1 MQLMV
6 SDLRVTF
13 PDTEEP
19 AVAGIDLA
27 LTGGETLCLVGE
39 SGSGKS
45 VTALALMGLL
55 PGRARMS
62 AGALTLEHG
71 GGISEL
77 AGLDAEAHRR
87 LRGRRMAMVFQ
98 EPMTSLNPVMTVGEQ
113 VREVLAIHQPGV
125 SAAEGRARVEAVFE
139 QVRLPEPAQRYDE
152 YPHRLSG
159 GQRQRVMIAMA
170 LVAEPDLLIADE
182 PTTALDVTVQAEIL
196 ALLRDLQARTGMG
209 LLFITHDFGVVA
221 AIADRVAVMRRGAI
235 VESGDRKTLLS
246 EPQHPYSRALLDAL
260 PERRPRPATPA
271 PNPEVAL
278 EVRRLAV
285 HFPIRRGV
293 LRRTVGHVRAVDGVD
308 LTVRRG
314 GITALV
320 GESGS
325 GKSTVARAILRLER
339 PTSGSVWWEGEDL
352 ARLDGAELR
361 RRRRHLQAVF
371 QDPYSALN
379 PRLSVATMLT
389 EPMAV
394 HGLGRDSADRL
405 ARARRLLELVDLP
418 ADSLDRY
425 AHAFSGGQRQ
435 RLGIARA
442 LALEPRFL
450 VCDEITSA
458 LDVSVQAGI
467 LDLLLRLRAEEGLSL
482 LFITHD
488 LGVVGYLADEVAVM
502 EAGRIVEHGPT
513 DQVLRSPREAYTQRL
528 VAAVPR
534 VEEGVE

>member
-1 MQLMV
+1 MRLTV
-6 SDLRVTF
+6 SNLRVTF
-13 PDTEEP
+13 PNAEEP
-19 AVAGIDLA
+19 AVAGVDLELA
-27 LTGGETLCLVGE
+27 GGETLCLVGE

-71 GGISEL
+71 GGTSEL
-77 AGLDAEAHRR
+77 AGLAAEAHRR
-87 LRGRRMAMVFQ
+87 LRGRRMAMIFQ

-113 VREVLAIHQPGV
+113 VREVLTIHQPALT
-125 SAAEGRARVEAVFE
+125 AAEGRARVEAVFA
-139 QVRLPEPAQRYDE
+139 QVRLPEPQQRYDE

-196 ALLRDLQARTGMG
+196 ELLRDLQARTGMG

-221 AIADRVAVMRRGAI
+221 AIADRVAVMRRGQV
-235 VESGDRKTLLS
+235 VESGARAELLQR
-246 EPQHPYSRALLDAL
+246 PQHAYTRALLDAL
-260 PERRPRPATPA
+260 PERRPRPEGPG
-271 PNPEVAL
+271 PGSEVAL
-278 EVRRLAV
+278 KVRDLAV
-285 HFPIRRGV
+285 HFPVRRGV

-339 PTSGSVWWEGEDL
+339 PTAGSVWWEGEDL

-394 HGLGRDSADRL
+394 HGLGRDAADRL
-405 ARARRLLELVDLP
+405 DRARRLLELVDLP

-502 EAGRIVEHGPT
+502 EAGRIVEYGTT

-534 VEEGVE
+534 VG

>member
-1 MQLMV
+1 MRLTV

-13 PDTEEP
+13 PGAGEP
-19 AVAGIDLA
+19 AVAGVDLS
-27 LTGGETLCLVGE
+27 LSGGETLCLVGE

-71 GGISEL
+71 GGTSEL

-87 LRGRRMAMVFQ
+87 LRGRRMAMIFQ

-113 VREVLAIHQPGV
+113 VREVLAIHQPGLSV
-125 SAAEGRARVEAVFE
+125 AEGRARVEAVFE

-235 VESGDRKTLLS
+235 VESGERQTLLR
-246 EPQHPYSRALLDAL
+246 EPNHPYTRALLDAL
-260 PERRPRPATPA
+260 PERRPRPASPA

-285 HFPIRRGV
+285 HFPVRRGV

-339 PTSGSVWWEGEDL
+339 PTAGSVWWEGEDL
-352 ARLDGAELR
+352 ARLDGGELR

-394 HGLGRDSADRL
+394 HGLGRDPADRL

-502 EAGRIVEHGPT
+502 EAGRIAEQGT
-513 DQVLRSPREAYTQRL
+513 TEQVLRSPREAYTRRL
-528 VAAVPR
+528 VDAVPR
-534 VEEGVE
+534 VD